1 MNLFPKGFRILERV
15 KVVDHFFPSALY
27 PGGLLYYSINIPLM
41 QVGLT

>member
-1 MNLFPKGFRILERV
+1 MNIFPKGFTILERV

-27 PGGLLYYSINIPLM
+27 LGLLYYPINIPLM